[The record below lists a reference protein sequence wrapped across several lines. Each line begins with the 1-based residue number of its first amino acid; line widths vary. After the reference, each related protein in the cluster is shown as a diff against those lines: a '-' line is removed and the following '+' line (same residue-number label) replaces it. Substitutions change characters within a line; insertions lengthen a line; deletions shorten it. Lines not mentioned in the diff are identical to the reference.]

1 MTTANHGI
9 MVFAQQNEGTIHKV
23 TYELL
28 NKAQELAAAKKMP
41 IMAAVFGTVNG
52 GVEELFFHGADIVYH
67 VTSDVM
73 DRPDEMIYTIN
84 LEKVIRQA
92 NPEIVLIG
100 ATAFGR
106 SIAPRLAARLAT
118 GLTADCTDLKI
129 DEDGRLVQIRPA
141 FSDNILAHIKTDTL
155 PQMATI
161 RYKEFDMAPRDTART
176 GEIVVVEVEQPENPM
191 VAILEK
197 LSANDMD
204 ISEAQ
209 VVVSGGRGLKSPD
222 DFKMLE
228 ELAELM
234 GGVVGASRAVVDD
247 GFISKDHQV
256 GYSGNRVKPKIYI
269 ACGISG
275 AAQHVAGMKESETII
290 AINSDPSAQI
300 FNYADIGIVA
310 DMYEIVPQMISY
322 LKSKG
327 GVA

>member
-1 MTTANHGI
+1 MDRKGI
-9 MVFAQQNEGTIHKV
+9 MVFAQQNDGEIHKV
-23 TYELL
+23 TYELI
-28 NKAQELAAAKKMP
+28 NKAKELGNSQEMP
-41 IMAAVFGTVNG
+41 IYAALFGMVQTPI
-52 GVEELFFHGADIVYH
+52 EELFYRGVDKVFLIED
-67 VTSDVM
+67 SMM
-73 DRPDEMIYTIN
+73 DQPDEMLYTEN
-84 LEKVIRQA
+84 FYNVIKIA

-106 SIAPRLAARLAT
+106 SIAPRLAARLET

-129 DEDGRLVQIRPA
+129 DGDGKLIQIRPA

-161 RYKEFDMAPRDTART
+161 RYKEFEEATRDESKT
-176 GEIVVVEVEQPENPM
+176 GEIIHITAQALNVSFVEIIKKISSKE
-191 VAILEK
+191 I
-197 LSANDMD
+197 D
-204 ISEAQ
+204 ISEAEII
-209 VVVSGGRGLKSPD
+209 VSGGRGLKKAE

-228 ELAELM
+228 KLANLI

-247 GFISKDHQV
+247 GYISKDHQV

-275 AAQHVAGMKESETII
+275 AAQHIAGMRESDTII
-290 AINSDPSAQI
+290 AINNDPSAQI

-322 LKSKG
+322 LNNKRR
-327 GVA
+327 V